1 MREVSSLVRR
11 VIRRVASQTRSKPL
25 SPRKPIPRYI
35 GACVNPRH
43 SWRKCQ
49 RSYSIRRA
57 TNVTAQLNH
66 LIDILGG
73 QGPSTEA
80 DVTARSAAAG
90 TAAALIGALILS
102 HIFIAIP
109 LRRMAEMMRPD
120 GARRPA

>member
-1 MREVSSLVRR
+1 
-11 VIRRVASQTRSKPL
+11 
-25 SPRKPIPRYI
+25 
-35 GACVNPRH
+35 
-43 SWRKCQ
+43 
-49 RSYSIRRA
+49 
-57 TNVTAQLNH
+57 VTAQLNH
-66 LIDILGG
+66 LINILDG